1 MVVAQMRGRKAAE
14 IELLRTAPVFSWCS
28 REELDVLAAEAD
40 EVSVDEGTTLIR
52 QGEPGHELIVLV
64 DGSAEVRKNGRR
76 ISRLFGG
83 DFVGEISLFTD
94 AAPTATVTTTSR
106 SRLLLLSERGFRRA
120 VEQMPSV
127 RASILQAVSER
138 LQADTRL

>member
-1 MVVAQMRGRKAAE
+1 MRGRKAAE

-28 REELDVLAAEAD
+28 HEELDVLAAEAD
-40 EVSVDEGTTLIR
+40 EVSVDAGTTLIR
-52 QGEPGHELIVLV
+52 QGDPGHELIVLV
-64 DGSAEVRKNGRR
+64 DGSAEVRKNGHR
-76 ISRLFGG
+76 IDRLSRG
-83 DFVGEISLFTD
+83 DFVGEISLFTN

-106 SRLLLLSERGFRRA
+106 SRLLLLSEQGFRRA